1 MVRLSSLPQAEA
13 EGLGNM
19 PMPEYEP
26 TSLVKAPPLNEARV
40 ALISTAGL
48 HRADDRPFLPGTNDY
63 RVIPGDV
70 DFANL
75 RLSHVSVNFDRSGFQ
90 QDANTMFPL
99 ERLRALA
106 EAGEIGSVADWHY
119 SFMGATSPEQM
130 EETGGQVAKLLR
142 EDGVTSV
149 LLVPV

>member
-13 EGLGNM
+13 DGLGNM

-26 TSLVKAPPLNEARV
+26 TSLVEAPALNEARV

-48 HRADDRPFLPGTNDY
+48 HRADDRPFLPGANDY

-70 DFANL
+70 DFAEL
-75 RLSHVSVNFDRSGFQ
+75 HLSHVSVNFDRSGFQ
-90 QDANTMFPL
+90 QDANTLFPL

-106 EAGEIGSVADWHY
+106 RAGEIGSVADWHY
-119 SFMGATSPEQM
+119 SFMGATSPEKM